1 LQHEFATQCHL
12 AGWVGG
18 YSSLRSSTPA
28 RGAHIG
34 ALQCVSGTDNSLVGA
49 ASHEAPS
56 LACLQEHPSWRL
68 AGSVVHAWSLTAHW
82 WLVSCA
88 KLAGWP
94 SQPQPRSFASKSS
107 TTGSE
112 RMDLKDSVGSD
123 VRPSARSGYII
134 IVC

>member
-1 LQHEFATQCHL
+1 LQHEFAMQYHL

-28 RGAHIG
+28 CGAHSG
-34 ALQCVSGTDNSLVGA
+34 ARQCITGTDNSLVGA

-68 AGSVVHAWSLTAHW
+68 AGLVAHAWSLTAHR

-94 SQPQPRSFASKSS
+94 SQPQPRSFTSKSS
-107 TTGSE
+107 TMGSE

-123 VRPSARSGYII
+123 VRPYGRSGYII